1 MGVLLSMHANNYFGL
16 SYFLFTYTIQDNEDD
31 DEEDE
36 DDPDEPSAKRQRTG
50 DVSDA
55 YFFLFVL
62 HCCCYCCFFNFQAVV
77 IFTNIFVVFFFFLG
91 FLSQTFMIHRATR
104 EGGGYLFNSFLSVP
118 PASQTLRHQQGDYC
132 RELTSAHSQQP
143 DLNQE
148 PLVSE
153 HKS

>member
-1 MGVLLSMHANNYFGL
+1 MGVLLSMHTQNYFGL
-16 SYFLFTYTIQDNEDD
+16 SYFLFTYTLQDNEDD
-31 DEEDE
+31 DEQDE

-55 YFFLFVL
+55 YMFLFVL

-77 IFTNIFVVFFFFLG
+77 IFTNIYFFFLG

-104 EGGGYLFNSFLSVP
+104 EGGGYLFNSSLSVP
-118 PASQTLRHQQGDYC
+118 PASQTLRHQQGDFC